1 MLLTQADAQELQKI
15 NLDIERAGLHAMGL
29 KDDEIEKVLQAMPRD
44 HNDKTQ
50 RDNYH
55 AILEQARADAL
66 TRQDNK
72 RLFFMCGG
80 IVGAGASSVLAGLL
94 GVAQYNKSAC
104 VMMGLMGVSL
114 AYMALNWRMLNCS
127 PHHEKRKIRR
137 ARAKARLKGYRA
149 LCRHQNNRD
158 RERD

>member
-1 MLLTQADAQELQKI
+1 MLLTQADTQELQKI

-44 HNDKTQ
+44 NKDKTQ
-50 RDNYH
+50 QDNYH
-55 AILEQARADAL
+55 AILEQARANAL

-72 RLFFMCGG
+72 RLSSMCEG
-80 IVGAGASSVLAGLL
+80 ILVAGTSSVLAGLL
-94 GVAQYNKSAC
+94 CVAQYNKSAC
-104 VMMGLMGVSL
+104 VLMGLMGLSL
-114 AYMALNWRMLNCS
+114 AYTALNWRMLNCT
-127 PHHEKRKIRR
+127 PYQEKRKIRR

-149 LCRHQNNRD
+149 LCRRQNDQD